1 LQIKNRVG
9 KPVWVS
15 LSVEPVRDQNGKT
28 IRSRSILVDISGR
41 KRAEEA
47 LRRAHEGVKEQVEQR
62 TAELA
67 KANQQLKQ
75 EIENRKR
82 VEEALRE
89 RENNFRALAENA
101 HDGILLSLGEDAH
114 DYANKRSCEITGYS
128 QSELFHGGF
137 KMIMHPD
144 ELPHIRERHDRRMAG
159 KHVSNHYETRI
170 VHKDGRVVPIEVS
183 SSKTMWQGQ
192 AVVMAIIRDIT
203 ERKRMEAAQAK
214 SHDQLEQ
221 RVEERTLELMEA
233 AGELESEHKELLH
246 HKKEL
251 EKVNRELV
259 DTNKALSVLARNID
273 RKREE
278 AEKKISVA
286 IGSKI
291 IPVIEGLKNDKTLKS
306 LEAELDILIASLNE
320 LTPSLR
326 NGAGIIYSLSATELR
341 VATMIKNGLTS
352 PEIARLLHV
361 SLDTI
366 KTHRRSIR
374 RKLNIS
380 NSKINTAS
388 YLRVKMG

>member
-1 LQIKNRVG
+1 
-9 KPVWVS
+9 
-15 LSVEPVRDQNGKT
+15 
-28 IRSRSILVDISGR
+28 
-41 KRAEEA
+41 
-47 LRRAHEGVKEQVEQR
+47 
-62 TAELA
+62 
-67 KANQQLKQ
+67 
-75 EIENRKR
+75 
-82 VEEALRE
+82 
-89 RENNFRALAENA
+89 
-101 HDGILLSLGEDAH
+101 
-114 DYANKRSCEITGYS
+114 
-128 QSELFHGGF
+128 
-137 KMIMHPD
+137 
-144 ELPHIRERHDRRMAG
+144 
-159 KHVSNHYETRI
+159 
-170 VHKDGRVVPIEVS
+170 
-183 SSKTMWQGQ
+183 MWQGQ

-273 RKREE
+273 RKREQ

-286 IGSKI
+286 ISSKI

-306 LEAELDILIASLNE
+306 LEAELDILTASLND
-320 LTPSLR
+320 LTPGLR

-361 SLDTI
+361 SLDTV

-380 NSKINTAS
+380 KSKINLAS
-388 YLRVKMG
+388 FLRVKMG